1 MEENARVSL
10 RAVRAILATLDE
22 GSISRA
28 AAALYASQ
36 PALSRVIKVTEE
48 SLGVCLFDRQ
58 SVGVVPNGQAG
69 PIFDRF
75 LRVRT
80 QLEQA
85 SQELA
90 RFPEM
95 KGALVP
101 LYRRLALRHLRALVT
116 TFDRGS
122 ATAAAD
128 SLGHSTTAVAR
139 AIRDVEAL
147 VGQPLFE
154 RRPGRLAPTEIGRCL
169 VTHAKLVLHELR
181 YVSEEMVARSGPLTG
196 RVVIGSMP
204 LSRTLLVPEAIGRL
218 ARQHPKLNFSIV
230 EGTYSTLLDGLQC
243 GDLDLLVGALR
254 VPAPAK
260 SVREEILFQ
269 APLSI
274 VVRRGHPLAGRGK
287 VDLKDLASATWV
299 VTRRGTPTHT
309 HFDALFTDAGL
320 APPRDI
326 VECGSLTATRA
337 LLLRNDWITII
348 SRLQIY
354 YEEQFGILEVLPIE
368 LPGSS
373 RPIGI
378 TLRTDSPPPPAA
390 AAFAATLR
398 EVSEEI
404 TRQPETEKPQFTRP
418 PA

>member
-28 AAALYASQ
+28 AAVLYASQ
-36 PALSRVIKVTEE
+36 PALSRVIKVTED
-48 SLGVCLFDRQ
+48 SLGVCLFDRH

-69 PIFDRF
+69 PVFDRF

-85 SQELA
+85 SHELSL
-90 RFPEM
+90 FPEM
-95 KGALVP
+95 QQVQVP
-101 LYRRLALRHLRALVT
+101 LYRRLALRHLHALVT
-116 TFDRGS
+116 TFDKGS
-122 ATAAAD
+122 ATAAAEK
-128 SLGHSTTAVAR
+128 LGHSTTAVAR

-154 RRPGRLAPTEIGRCL
+154 RRPGRLEPTSIGRCL
-169 VTHAKLVLHELR
+169 VTHAKIVLHELR
-181 YVSEEMVARSGPLTG
+181 YVREEMVARSGSITG

-218 ARQHPKLNFSIV
+218 SRQHPKLDFSIV

-260 SVREEILFQ
+260 GVREEILFQ

-274 VVRRGHPLAGRGK
+274 VVRRGHPLAGQRK
-287 VDLKDLASATWV
+287 VDLAGLAKATWV
-299 VTRRGTPTHT
+299 VTRRGTPTHR
-309 HFDALFTDAGL
+309 HFDALFRDAGL
-320 APPRDI
+320 TPPRDI

-368 LPGSS
+368 LPGSA

-378 TLRTDSPPPPAA
+378 TLRSDTPPPPAA